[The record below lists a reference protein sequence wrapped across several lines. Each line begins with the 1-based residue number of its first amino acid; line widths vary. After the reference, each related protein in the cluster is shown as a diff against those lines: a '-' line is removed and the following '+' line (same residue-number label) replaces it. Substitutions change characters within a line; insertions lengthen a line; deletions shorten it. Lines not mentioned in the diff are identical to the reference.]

1 MIKKL
6 LAGLSLAGLVM
17 GSIVAPVQA
26 EERPIGAITCD
37 DVALAKQFSQLSDTT
52 RGDMES
58 VFRGAAVKVTDA
70 NSTVFTVDYG
80 LGEPYDFSY
89 DKPSGPWVR
98 VMYWAESGR
107 IMSLMSA
114 GCPS

>member
-37 DVALAKQFSQLSDTT
+37 DVALAKQFSQLSDTCKISQT
-52 RGDMES
+52 
-58 VFRGAAVKVTDA
+58 
-70 NSTVFTVDYG
+70 
-80 LGEPYDFSY
+80 
-89 DKPSGPWVR
+89 
-98 VMYWAESGR
+98 
-107 IMSLMSA
+107 SA
-114 GCPS
+114 GKYHELRHLNLTNIGG